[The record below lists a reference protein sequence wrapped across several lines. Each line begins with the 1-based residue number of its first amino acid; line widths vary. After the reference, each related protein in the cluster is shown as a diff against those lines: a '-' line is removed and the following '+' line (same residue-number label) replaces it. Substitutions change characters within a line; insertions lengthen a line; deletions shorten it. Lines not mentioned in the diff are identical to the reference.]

1 MKFKDYAEKWLELKK
16 LTITP
21 TSYQRYRAEINRL
34 NGTFGQTELNDI
46 DSAAIQKF
54 INSLSAARSPKT
66 VKSCITQFKSMLR
79 DAEADELRQP
89 KILRLKLPREKKKEY
104 KVLSEDDFKK
114 LYDYCVKDKSWA
126 ATAILITMQTGLR
139 IGEMCGLQ
147 WRDIDFE
154 NRIIHITK
162 SVKTYSDE
170 NHRYHCE
177 IGCTKTF
184 SSQRDIYLSAAFAGT
199 LKDRYSGQLLTDYVI
214 CGEQPRNPRLLGDHY
229 TKILKSL
236 DIPHI
241 PFHALRHG
249 FATRAI
255 EKGVDP
261 RTVAEF
267 LGHSSCA
274 LTLNIYTSCTAK
286 MKAAASEI
294 IM

>member
-1 MKFKDYAEKWLELKK
+1 MKFGEYASQWLELKK

-21 TSYQRYRAEINRL
+21 TSYQRYRVEISRL

-54 INSLSAARSPKT
+54 INSLSAVKAPKT

-154 NRIIHITK
+154 NRIIRITK
-162 SVKTYSDE
+162 AVKTYSDE
-170 NHRYHCE
+170 NHKYHCE

-184 SSQRDIYLSAAFAGT
+184 SSQRDIFLSVSFAQT
-199 LKDRYSGQLLTDYVI
+199 LKRRYSNQPPTDYVI
-214 CGEQPRNPRLLGDHY
+214 CGELPRQPRTLQEHY
-229 TKILKSL
+229 RKYLSAHG
-236 DIPHI
+236 IPYI

-267 LGHSSCA
+267 LGHSDCSM
-274 LTLNIYTSCTAK
+274 TLNIYTSCTAK
-286 MKAAASEI
+286 MKRAASEV